1 MPNWTAEQQRAIDA
15 NGNLLVS
22 AGAGSG
28 KTAVL
33 TARIVRLIR
42 GGESINSV
50 LCVTFT
56 NAAAAEMKKRI
67 EKSLARAAA
76 EANGEE
82 AEKLYRAARGV
93 SAASIS
99 TLHSFCTQVLRR
111 HFNLAG
117 LDPAFRVA
125 DAGETAILRQNAYDE
140 LVEDRYALGGGS
152 FNLLMEGLGG
162 DEAAEDA
169 IYSVYDFARSQI
181 DPYAWLDAAL
191 SQYDADS
198 EEALLRS
205 GAAAGLMKEALP
217 KFLPGATCCKP
228 PEMK

>member
-82 AEKLYRAARGV
+82 AEKRGKHIHAAFILHAGVKKAFQPCRA
-93 SAASIS
+93 
-99 TLHSFCTQVLRR
+99 
-111 HFNLAG
+111 
-117 LDPAFRVA
+117 
-125 DAGETAILRQNAYDE
+125 
-140 LVEDRYALGGGS
+140 
-152 FNLLMEGLGG
+152 
-162 DEAAEDA
+162 
-169 IYSVYDFARSQI
+169 
-181 DPYAWLDAAL
+181 
-191 SQYDADS
+191 
-198 EEALLRS
+198 
-205 GAAAGLMKEALP
+205 
-217 KFLPGATCCKP
+217 
-228 PEMK
+228 

>member
-50 LCVTFT
+50 LCVTLT

-76 EANGEE
+76 EAGRP
-82 AEKLYRAARGV
+82 LPDGPVRAARDRG
-93 SAASIS
+93 AAGRP
-99 TLHSFCTQVLRR
+99 HPDGRAHVRGGR
-111 HFNLAG
+111 GEG
-117 LDPAFRVA
+117 LEG
-125 DAGETAILRQNAYDE
+125 AGER
-140 LVEDRYALGGGS
+140 RGRG
-152 FNLLMEGLGG
+152 
-162 DEAAEDA
+162 
-169 IYSVYDFARSQI
+169 
-181 DPYAWLDAAL
+181 DAAPGCAPEADRARAGREGRRRSPRRARARRRSSETGRISHL
-191 SQYDADS
+191 SGSRGRPAGS
-198 EEALLRS
+198 REGSAGTRPLRFRS
-205 GAAAGLMKEALP
+205 SWSCSSIK
-217 KFLPGATCCKP
+217 
-228 PEMK
+228 

>member
-99 TLHSFCTQVLRR
+99 TLHSFCTQV
-111 HFNLAG
+111 
-117 LDPAFRVA
+117 
-125 DAGETAILRQNAYDE
+125 
-140 LVEDRYALGGGS
+140 
-152 FNLLMEGLGG
+152 
-162 DEAAEDA
+162 
-169 IYSVYDFARSQI
+169 
-181 DPYAWLDAAL
+181 
-191 SQYDADS
+191 
-198 EEALLRS
+198 
-205 GAAAGLMKEALP
+205 
-217 KFLPGATCCKP
+217 
-228 PEMK
+228 

>member
-99 TLHSFCTQVLRR
+99 TLHSTLRGLTR
-111 HFNLAG
+111 RSAWRMRGKRQYCGRMRMMSWWRNATPWAAAALICLWKGLAG
-117 LDPAFRVA
+117 TRPRRTRYTPFM
-125 DAGETAILRQNAYDE
+125 ILPVR
-140 LVEDRYALGGGS
+140 R
-152 FNLLMEGLGG
+152 
-162 DEAAEDA
+162 
-169 IYSVYDFARSQI
+169 
-181 DPYAWLDAAL
+181 
-191 SQYDADS
+191 
-198 EEALLRS
+198 
-205 GAAAGLMKEALP
+205 
-217 KFLPGATCCKP
+217 
-228 PEMK
+228 

>member
-1 MPNWTAEQQRAIDA
+1 MNATIEQTAAIA
-15 NGNLLVS
+15 ARGKVMVSAS
-22 AGAGSG
+22 AGAG
-28 KTAVL
+28 KTTVM
-33 TARIVRLIR
+33 IKRLADIIC
-42 GGESINSV
+42 GGADLDSV

-76 EANGEE
+76 EAEGEE

-152 FNLLMEGLGG
+152 FNLLKIGR
-162 DEAAEDA
+162 AH
-169 IYSVYDFARSQI
+169 V
-181 DPYAWLDAAL
+181 
-191 SQYDADS
+191 
-198 EEALLRS
+198 
-205 GAAAGLMKEALP
+205 
-217 KFLPGATCCKP
+217 
-228 PEMK
+228 